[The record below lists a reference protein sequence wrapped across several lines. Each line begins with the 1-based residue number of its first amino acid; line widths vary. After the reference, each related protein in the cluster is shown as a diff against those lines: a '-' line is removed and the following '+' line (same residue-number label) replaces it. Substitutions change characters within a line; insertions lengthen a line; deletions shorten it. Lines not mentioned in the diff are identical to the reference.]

1 MHHTTHLSGDTL
13 QSMTVSF
20 GAEMTRNGMG
30 RRFFVEGMIVSGRS
44 GFADEPSPKTFSFDV
59 LSLFFATRFL
69 KQIICNK
76 SKENIFTTCTV
87 DQGSE

>member
-1 MHHTTHLSGDTL
+1 
-13 QSMTVSF
+13 
-20 GAEMTRNGMG
+20 
-30 RRFFVEGMIVSGRS
+30 
-44 GFADEPSPKTFSFDV
+44 
-59 LSLFFATRFL
+59 LFFATRFL